1 MIKWVLLSALVVNLL
16 TFFWLSDEE
25 ESTFERNVGN
35 ELQQVGH
42 AGEIVLLSELEV
54 IPATRPKH
62 PGEEALPVDES
73 EENSADVLA
82 VDSAEPELRVD
93 DIAPQELIDNSNSGR
108 VVSRQVGEG
117 NSVEESTLSKELVH
131 ERELEYEAQS
141 KQESEF
147 APEILCVALGRFDR
161 EHDARGIMEKLEESV
176 GVAAKVNSAV
186 EGLVRYLV
194 YMPPFETRALA
205 KQQQAEFEERGV
217 RSSLYYKGD
226 LQNGLSLGYFGSSAN
241 AERRFEALRKEG
253 YGVELKAIE
262 TRVVRYWLEF
272 QNREVEK
279 LSQRFWQDM
288 AKKFPNVTRREMV
301 CSRLAFKK
309 AE

>member
-1 MIKWVLLSALVVNLL
+1 MIKWVLLSALAANLL
-16 TFFWLSDEE
+16 TFFWLSDQEE
-25 ESTFERNVGN
+25 NTLEKNVG
-35 ELQQVGH
+35 EKLHQLGH

-54 IPATRPKH
+54 IPAPRLKH
-62 PGEEALPVDES
+62 PGEEALPVGES
-73 EENSADVLA
+73 EEISVDVLA

-93 DIAPQELIDNSNSGR
+93 DVAPQELVDNSHSGL
-108 VVSRQVGEG
+108 VVSRQVGED
-117 NSVEESTLSKELVH
+117 NSLEESVLSKELVH
-131 ERELEYEAQS
+131 VRDHDYEALS

-161 EHDARGIMEKLEESV
+161 EQDARGIIEKLEESV
-176 GVAAKVNSAV
+176 GVAAKVNTAV

-205 KQQQAEFEERGV
+205 IQQQAEFEERGV

-226 LQNGLSLGYFGSSAN
+226 LQNGLSLGYFGSSTN
-241 AERRFEALRKEG
+241 AERRFEALREAG

-262 TRVVRYWLEF
+262 TRVVRYWLEL

-288 AKKFPNVTRREMV
+288 VKKFPNVTRREMV
-301 CSRLAFKK
+301 CSRLALKK